1 MSRIVEHIL
10 RAELGSMPLP
20 EPRAEHLTETATLS
34 LAAYRSRRPLRRI
47 GVPEMVVSQIR
58 FIAAPIWALQA
69 AVVLCICLLLHL
81 ASAAENL
88 EADGPALLSMSSV
101 FVAMSV
107 LPFHGR
113 SRRFK
118 MREIEGVTRASH
130 GKLMLAKLSA
140 VGLGDAICLAVISQ
154 VSAGLLAGAV
164 GLVLSSIVLP
174 FLLCCTGI
182 LLILDRARGEQ
193 GLFAALGFG
202 LGLAVGYR
210 LLQEELGAVLA
221 GQGQGFAAAACV
233 LLTVVLALECRRML
247 RQAARPDAY
256 EAVEFQE
263 V

>member
-1 MSRIVEHIL
+1 MSRKVEHIL

-88 EADGPALLSMSSV
+88 KADGPALLSMSSV

-182 LLILDRARGEQ
+182 LLILDRARG
-193 GLFAALGFG
+193 GRGCSPRWASAS
-202 LGLAVGYR
+202 VSR
-210 LLQEELGAVLA
+210 WDT
-221 GQGQGFAAAACV
+221 AC
-233 LLTVVLALECRRML
+233 CRRSL
-247 RQAARPDAY
+247 APSLPGRARASPQPPACSSRSCWPSSAAGC
-256 EAVEFQE
+256 
-263 V
+263 